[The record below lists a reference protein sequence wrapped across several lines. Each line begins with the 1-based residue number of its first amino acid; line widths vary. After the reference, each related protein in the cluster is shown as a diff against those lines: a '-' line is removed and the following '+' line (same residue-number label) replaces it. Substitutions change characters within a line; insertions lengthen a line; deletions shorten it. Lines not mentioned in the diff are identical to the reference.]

1 MARRTPTMKA
11 LAACSS
17 LALSLLAMAPQSAAA
32 QATVPTWREI
42 TIYAS
47 DAGYPPALARRG
59 VQGNVTVELALD
71 DKGRKAVVAVRD
83 SSRSA
88 ELDALALAMARRL
101 DIPASGAHRTG
112 LVTFKF
118 KKDHSATIAT
128 KSCADFNVDAAWQ
141 AATFPERSL
150 RELPVTYESVG
161 TLIYSLHREGSARQS
176 FPALEPILNATVAA
190 CARTPEAGMLDVM
203 RQEALKLIEQ

>member
-1 MARRTPTMKA
+1 MKA

-71 DKGRKAVVAVRD
+71 DKGRKGVITVRE

-141 AATFPERSL
+141 AATFPERGP
-150 RELPVTYESVG
+150 RELPVSYESIG

-176 FPALEPILNATVAA
+176 FPGVEAVMNATVAT

>member
-1 MARRTPTMKA
+1 MASRTHTMKA
-11 LAACSS
+11 LAAGST

-32 QATVPTWREI
+32 QATVPAWREI
-42 TIYAS
+42 TIYAT
-47 DAGYPPALARRG
+47 DASYPAALARRG

-71 DKGRKAVVAVRD
+71 DKGRKGVIAVRE

-88 ELDALALAMARRL
+88 ELDALALAIARRL
-101 DIPASGAHRTG
+101 DIAASGEHRSG
-112 LVTFKF
+112 LVSFKF
-118 KKDHSATIAT
+118 KKDHLSTIAT

-150 RELPVTYESVG
+150 RELPVTYDSIG
-161 TLIYSLHREGSARQS
+161 TLVYSLHRDGTARQS
-176 FPALEPILNATVAA
+176 FPGVEAILNATVAT

-203 RQEALKLIEQ
+203 RQEALKLIE

>member
-1 MARRTPTMKA
+1 MAKRTHKMKA
-11 LAACSS
+11 LAAGST
-17 LALSLLAMAPQSAAA
+17 LALSLLALAPQSAAA
-32 QATVPTWREI
+32 QATVPAWREI
-42 TIYAS
+42 TIYAT
-47 DAGYPPALARRG
+47 DASYPAALARRG

-71 DKGRKAVVAVRD
+71 DKGRKGVIAVRE

-101 DIPASGAHRTG
+101 DIAASGEHRSG
-112 LVTFKF
+112 LVSFKF
-118 KKDHSATIAT
+118 KKDHLSTIAT

-150 RELPVTYESVG
+150 RELPVTYDSIG
-161 TLIYSLHREGSARQS
+161 TLVYSLHRDGTARQS
-176 FPALEPILNATVAA
+176 FPGVEAILNATVAT

-203 RQEALKLIEQ
+203 RQEALKLIE

>member
-1 MARRTPTMKA
+1 MARRTHAMKLLAAGSTLA
-11 LAACSS
+11 LA
-17 LALSLLAMAPQSAAA
+17 LLAMAPQSAAA

-42 TIYAS
+42 TIYAT
-47 DAGYPPALARRG
+47 DASYPAALARRG

-71 DKGRKAVVAVRD
+71 DKGRKGVITVRE

-101 DIPASGAHRTG
+101 DVAAGNEHRNG
-112 LVTFKF
+112 LVIFKF
-118 KKDHSATIAT
+118 KKDHLSTIAT

-141 AATFPERSL
+141 AATFPERNL
-150 RELPVTYESVG
+150 RELPVTYESIG
-161 TLIYSLHREGSARQS
+161 TLVYSLHREGSARQS
-176 FPALEPILNATVAA
+176 FPGVEAVMNATVAT

-203 RQEALKLIEQ
+203 RQEALKLID